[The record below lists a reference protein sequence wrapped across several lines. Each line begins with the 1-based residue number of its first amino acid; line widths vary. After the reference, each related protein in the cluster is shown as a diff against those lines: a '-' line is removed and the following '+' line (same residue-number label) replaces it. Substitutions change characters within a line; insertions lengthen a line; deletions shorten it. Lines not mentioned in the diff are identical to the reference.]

1 MKRLLV
7 CLLLVGVM
15 GCGKSEQ
22 AKEKPSNNA
31 LEIMTKDLNA
41 PLQPEPEV
49 HFQGQGSVS
58 GLVVL
63 EGEAPAASVFTL
75 KEDMQEL
82 TGKETITRQPWQVSE
97 NGGLADCVV
106 TLRNTDRKNA
116 VQPEPLAGA
125 TMVKNGTNFIPR
137 ILVVTKGTTLDY
149 RNENSPCNC
158 FEVRGRGLFRSR
170 SILVPAGR
178 RMDLELE
185 AVGFC
190 RVFSNLRPYYD
201 AWIHVVDTPYY
212 IITAQDGRFEFP
224 EVAAGEY
231 RLQVWHSGVKTLKRE
246 ITVLDG
252 KKQDLNFQFTLAKA
266 KELGHEPD
274 DE

>member
-7 CLLLVGVM
+7 CLLLLGVV
-15 GCGKSEQ
+15 GCGE
-22 AKEKPSNNA
+22 KEEPLRPPSNNA
-31 LEIMTKDLNA
+31 LEIMTEDLNV
-41 PLQPEPEV
+41 PLPPEPEV
-49 HFQGQGSVS
+49 HFEGQGSVS

-63 EGEAPAASVFTL
+63 EGEAPAPSVFTL

-116 VQPEPLAGA
+116 VQSEPLAGA

-158 FEVRGRGLFRSR
+158 FEVRGRGLSRSR
-170 SILVPAGR
+170 SIRIPAGQR
-178 RMDLELE
+178 TDLELE
-185 AVGFC
+185 TVDVC

-224 EVAAGEY
+224 EV
-231 RLQVWHSGVKTLKRE
+231 
-246 ITVLDG
+246 
-252 KKQDLNFQFTLAKA
+252 
-266 KELGHEPD
+266 
-274 DE
+274 